1 MADGDAHVFADDM
14 LAQHRS
20 RRRVGAGDDAAAD
33 EQDGFGDDV
42 EHLAEQRIGVGP
54 PCAGGRL
61 SLIAAAHGGERGGH
75 GADHRH
81 RRAVDAAADR
91 IDAHARA
98 ERDDER
104 AAEPPGES
112 G

>member
-1 MADGDAHVFADDM
+1 MATRTSSPTICLPSTDRADA
-14 LAQHRS
+14 LAQVTMP
-20 RRRVGAGDDAAAD
+20 RRTSKH
-33 EQDGFGDDV
+33 GFGDDV